1 MSALTA
7 ARRAQYAQAKRRR
20 LISWGVV
27 LAVLAALPFVF
38 QLNIF
43 ALAVMTQMGIAVIFA
58 LSYNMMLGQGGML
71 SFGHAVYFGMGG
83 FLAMHF
89 MNFIEEGVIPLPI
102 PLLPLI
108 GGLFGLL
115 IAIIIGSFSTRRAGT
130 VFAMISMGIAEL
142 VAASSLIFVAFFGG
156 EEGISGDRTMGP
168 NLLSFDYASEIEV
181 YYIVAIWVAIAIYFM
196 HRFSR
201 TPAGRMANAVR
212 DNSERAEF
220 VGYSQRAVRWMSF
233 CGAGFF
239 AGVAGGSFAIAY
251 EILTEETLNVVTSF
265 GVLLWAYIGGIGFFI
280 GPIVGAIF
288 YTFLQTVM
296 SNYTEIWVFYVAIIF
311 LLTVSFVPAGLTGI
325 MMMHLPAYQ
334 NGRLKLLFQ
343 PYALMAVLGLLFV
356 FGVVGFLEL
365 GHFMKLTAAT
375 ERETSLFFITMNVD
389 SVVPWLAFA
398 IMVGL
403 GIFGMR
409 RLMPGLMAAW
419 TEANPTLGAAVKAAP
434 EATIETVEDE
444 AAVKEGAASP

>member
-168 NLLSFDYASEIEV
+168 NLVGFDYASEIEV

-343 PYALMAVLGLLFV
+343 PYALMAVPGLLFV

>member
-1 MSALTA
+1 MSALTEM
-7 ARRAQYAQAKRRR
+7 RRAQTAAAKRRR
-20 LISWGVV
+20 QITWLAVIAVLVV
-27 LAVLAALPFVF
+27 LPFAF
-38 QLNIF
+38 KLNIF

-168 NLLSFDYASEIEV
+168 NLVGFDYASEIEV

-239 AGVAGGSFAIAY
+239 AGLAGGLFAIAY

-280 GPIVGAIF
+280 GPIIGAIF

-334 NGRLKLLFQ
+334 NGRLKLLFR
-343 PYALMAVLGLLFV
+343 PYAMMAVPVFLFV
-356 FGVVGFLEL
+356 IGMIGFLEL
-365 GHFMKLTAAT
+365 GHFAKLTSAV
-375 ERETSLFFITMNVD
+375 EREHSLFFIIMNID
-389 SVVPWLAFA
+389 SVVPWLSFA
-398 IMVGL
+398 VMVGL
-403 GIFGMR
+403 GVFGIR
-409 RLMPGLMAAW
+409 RFKPGLMEAW
-419 TEANPTLGAAVKAAP
+419 EDANPALGRATEAAPTAA
-434 EATIETVEDE
+434 EQSDGHESTVE
-444 AAVKEGAASP
+444 EGAASS

>member
-1 MSALTA
+1 
-7 ARRAQYAQAKRRR
+7 
-20 LISWGVV
+20 
-27 LAVLAALPFVF
+27 
-38 QLNIF
+38 
-43 ALAVMTQMGIAVIFA
+43 
-58 LSYNMMLGQGGML
+58 
-71 SFGHAVYFGMGG
+71 
-83 FLAMHF
+83 
-89 MNFIEEGVIPLPI
+89 
-102 PLLPLI
+102 
-108 GGLFGLL
+108 
-115 IAIIIGSFSTRRAGT
+115 
-130 VFAMISMGIAEL
+130 
-142 VAASSLIFVAFFGG
+142 
-156 EEGISGDRTMGP
+156 
-168 NLLSFDYASEIEV
+168 
-181 YYIVAIWVAIAIYFM
+181 
-196 HRFSR
+196 
-201 TPAGRMANAVR
+201 
-212 DNSERAEF
+212 
-220 VGYSQRAVRWMSF
+220 
-233 CGAGFF
+233 
-239 AGVAGGSFAIAY
+239 
-251 EILTEETLNVVTSF
+251 
-265 GVLLWAYIGGIGFFI
+265 
-280 GPIVGAIF
+280 
-288 YTFLQTVM
+288 
-296 SNYTEIWVFYVAIIF
+296 NYTEIWVFYVAIIF